1 MMAGVLTDQQFQA
14 TTFHVIDFEGTTPR
28 GYRPEP
34 IEVAII
40 SLRVQSGLFI
50 ETARFA
56 ELMKPPP
63 HAPITPFDT
72 GQTGITPQMVANRPS
87 AAEVMAKFD
96 ALLTPAAPALLV
108 AHHASVEAGF
118 LHDYRDH
125 CPNLA
130 ATHLLDTVRLA
141 KAVYPGLPSYGLD
154 ALMTALTIPRPAG
167 RHRAMPDA
175 EVTVEL
181 LRRLLGDGARAG
193 LWATLHQVRKVA
205 GLEPKGAWPHQ
216 ETLF

>member
-1 MMAGVLTDQQFQA
+1 MMAGVLTDQQCQA

-28 GYRPEP
+28 GCRPEP
-34 IEVAII
+34 IEVAVI
-40 SLRVQSGLFI
+40 SLRAQSGHI
-50 ETARFA
+50 VETARFT

-63 HAPITPFDT
+63 HAPVTPFDT
-72 GQTGITPQMVANRPS
+72 GQTGITPQMVAGRPS
-87 AAEVMAKFD
+87 AAAVMAKLD
-96 ALLTPAAPALLV
+96 TLLALAAPALLV

-118 LHDYRDH
+118 LYDYRDY

-154 ALMTALTIPRPAG
+154 SLMTALSIPRPAG

-181 LRRLLGDGARAG
+181 FRRVLDDGARAG
-193 LWATLHQVRKVA
+193 LWTTLHQVRKIA
-205 GLEPKGAWPHQ
+205 GLEPKGARPQQ